1 MIGVRGRDIV
11 VLEVEKIVSDQAK
24 SERTLQMVCTLNANV
39 CMAFE
44 GHNADVRIINR
55 TWIE

>member
-1 MIGVRGRDIV
+1 MSGVRGRDTV
-11 VLEVEKIVSDQAK
+11 VLDVEKTVSDQAK
-24 SERTLQMVCTLNANV
+24 NEKTLQMVCTLNANV

-44 GHNADVRIINR
+44 GHNADVRIVNR